1 MSAYLN
7 VKAQSRSTCFQLQG
21 PSLWFWNFNLL
32 EGLFPALLD
41 TDRPVL
47 EVECAAVAR
56 PDQLRVGGER
66 AAVRAAAAHREPL
79 ARLCR
84 VEVDIKDI

>member
-1 MSAYLN
+1 MLFS
-7 VKAQSRSTCFQLQG
+7 
-21 PSLWFWNFNLL
+21 NFNLR

-41 TDRPVL
+41 TADRPFL

-84 VEVDIKDI
+84 VDNEDI